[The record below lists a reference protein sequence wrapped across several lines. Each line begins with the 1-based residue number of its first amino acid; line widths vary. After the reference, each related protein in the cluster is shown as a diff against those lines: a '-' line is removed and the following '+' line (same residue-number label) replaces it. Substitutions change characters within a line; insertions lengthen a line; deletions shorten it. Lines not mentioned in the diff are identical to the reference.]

1 MPFNRVQL
9 AARIQNFLSNPSY
22 YQSIDFNDSIQDG
35 FDEIA
40 AVTGVIYNQAVVPF
54 TALTSYYDMLS
65 LLPDYIGVVAVFNS
79 AISRWMIP
87 TSLTKLNQA
96 RWDWEVAGGT
106 PYWYV
111 PVNHRYMAI
120 YMKPLQ
126 PAYGNMYVF
135 YRASAPVLQDSTNIA
150 IPDDHIQALENYVLT
165 DLWEQ
170 NQEFSKASDYLQT
183 SYLPDIENLRVYIQ
197 NRRDPDRQIRLMG

>member
-1 MPFNRVQL
+1 MPYNRVQL
-9 AARIQNFLSNPSY
+9 TSRLQNFFSNPVY
-22 YQSIDFNDSIQDG
+22 YQSVDFNDSIQDG
-35 FDEIA
+35 LDEIA
-40 AVTGVIYNQAVVPF
+40 AVTGVVYASATLAF
-54 TALTSYYDMLS
+54 TKNTSYYDMLT
-65 LLPDYIGVVAVFNS
+65 LLPNYIGVIAVFNS
-79 AISRWMIP
+79 SINRWMIP

-120 YMKPLQ
+120 YMKPL
-126 PAYGNMYVF
+126 ADGYGNMQVF
-135 YRASAPVLQDSTNIA
+135 YRASAPTLTDSTNIP
-150 IPDDHIQALENYVLT
+150 IPDDHIQALESYVIS

-183 SYLPDIENLRVYIQ
+183 SYLPDVETLRIYIK
-197 NRRDPDRQIRLMG
+197 NRRDPDRQVRLMG